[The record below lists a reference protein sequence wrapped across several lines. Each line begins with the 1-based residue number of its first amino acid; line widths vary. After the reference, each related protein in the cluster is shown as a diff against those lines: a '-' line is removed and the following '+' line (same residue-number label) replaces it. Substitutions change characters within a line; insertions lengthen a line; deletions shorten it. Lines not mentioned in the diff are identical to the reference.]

1 MLENPSNAAVAAATE
16 SATIVKRYAPPNQ
29 RSRLHRRKS
38 ADRSDRTNNVYGN
51 DVDKNQVSGSRNVPV
66 IDHGDAGGSSLLNE
80 KPRARLIALE
90 GCSSSEASQLLNER
104 WAATMQFYNDSTV
117 EQPGRVTHA
126 LHLSVCMRFEHC
138 STWTRAL
145 CKAGTYNGLGTK
157 AQMMSSTGP
166 SEPAHNLL
174 RECFVLPLGAIHI
187 CHSDPNFSIKT
198 SFTLCFSN
206 CVPSILLHS
215 VIFSSVSEKPVMCSD
230 KASSAWG
237 GQFRLP
243 HQFMTPTGRP
253 GSPGSQMDFLG
264 ELRRAISNFSAS
276 FDS

>member
-38 ADRSDRTNNVYGN
+38 AD
-51 DVDKNQVSGSRNVPV
+51 KNQVSGSRSVPV

-80 KPRARLIALE
+80 KPRTRLIALE

-117 EQPGRVTHA
+117 EQP
-126 LHLSVCMRFEHC
+126 
-138 STWTRAL
+138 
-145 CKAGTYNGLGTK
+145 
-157 AQMMSSTGP
+157 
-166 SEPAHNLL
+166 
-174 RECFVLPLGAIHI
+174 
-187 CHSDPNFSIKT
+187 
-198 SFTLCFSN
+198 
-206 CVPSILLHS
+206 
-215 VIFSSVSEKPVMCSD
+215 EKPVMCSD

>member
-51 DVDKNQVSGSRNVPV
+51 DVDKNQVSGSRSVPV

-80 KPRARLIALE
+80 KPRTRLIALE

-117 EQPGRVTHA
+117 EQP
-126 LHLSVCMRFEHC
+126 
-138 STWTRAL
+138 
-145 CKAGTYNGLGTK
+145 
-157 AQMMSSTGP
+157 
-166 SEPAHNLL
+166 
-174 RECFVLPLGAIHI
+174 
-187 CHSDPNFSIKT
+187 
-198 SFTLCFSN
+198 
-206 CVPSILLHS
+206 
-215 VIFSSVSEKPVMCSD
+215 EKPVMCSD

>member
-117 EQPGRVTHA
+117 EQP
-126 LHLSVCMRFEHC
+126 
-138 STWTRAL
+138 
-145 CKAGTYNGLGTK
+145 
-157 AQMMSSTGP
+157 
-166 SEPAHNLL
+166 
-174 RECFVLPLGAIHI
+174 
-187 CHSDPNFSIKT
+187 
-198 SFTLCFSN
+198 
-206 CVPSILLHS
+206 
-215 VIFSSVSEKPVMCSD
+215 EKPVMCSD